1 MQWNTLPCL
10 IQYFV
15 FVCQSFF
22 SIIKSFFTLM
32 AIGDRR
38 IGPSCWGS
46 PAKTSCPP
54 PGVSVLNSPAR
65 GTRHSGCRQW
75 PASSMNTWV
84 KCCSG
89 ISPDTNLGKK
99 RRDYH
104 RSGNPRKFFFYLLVW
119 PMNDLFHP
127 VWGVNHGTGSCIHH
141 LELDICFAGTSISQR
156 EIT

>member
-1 MQWNTLPCL
+1 MVHHSVVFENIKSSWSSTKKIKLLLHAIFSIPLLDVWKMQWNTLPCL

-54 PGVSVLNSPAR
+54 PGVSILNSPAR
-65 GTRHSGCRQW
+65 GTRHSGCREW

-84 KCCSG
+84 KCWSG
-89 ISPDTNLGKK
+89 ISPDTNLGKE
-99 RRDYH
+99 RRDNH
-104 RSGNPRKFFFYLLVW
+104 RMIWKPWKY
-119 PMNDLFHP
+119 
-127 VWGVNHGTGSCIHH
+127 
-141 LELDICFAGTSISQR
+141 IC
-156 EIT
+156 